1 MHLKLILAGVAIA
14 SLVVLISRVK
24 LHPFVSLLA
33 VSLALGAACG
43 LSLLGTVKSFETGVG
58 AVLGHTAIVIVLG
71 AMLGKMLAESGG
83 AECVAETMVGW
94 FSEKR
99 LPFAMLLAG
108 LLIGLPVFFEVGFLL
123 LMPIAFHIAKQTRKS
138 IVLVALPMLAGLS
151 IVHALIPP
159 HPAAVAAVAILGAN
173 LGRTMGFAL
182 IVGIPAALLAGP
194 LYAQWIAP
202 RIDVR
207 GDNPVAEEFLSTP
220 RSASRP
226 GFGLTVAT
234 LLLPVVLMLAGG
246 WANTIA
252 RPGSADQCH
261 AGLPG
266 ESGCRAACG
275 CAAELCDLRFDAAHE
290 PGADWA
296 CGIDEPGTGGGSD
309 ADDRSR
315 RRLWTCAAGCGRG
328 NRADAGHGVRSSA
341 PGRVGV
347 VDCRAASNRNR
358 IEHGRDDHCGGVVAP
373 VALHAPGARPELLA
387 IAVGAGSIVLSHVN
401 DGGFW
406 LVKEYLK
413 LSVGETFASWT
424 VCETILSVTG
434 LALVLALAAL

>member
-33 VSLALGAACG
+33 VSLALGAACR

-83 AECVAETMVGW
+83 AECVAETIVSW

-159 HPAAVAAVAILGAN
+159 HPAAVAAVTIFGAN

-194 LYAQWIAP
+194 LYAQWIAR

-207 GDNPVAEEFLSTP
+207 GDNPVAEEFLSAP

-246 WANTIA
+246 WADTIA
-252 RPGSADQCH
+252 RRGSAVSVALSFMGNPDVALLAGVLLSFVTFGLMQRMSREQIAH
-261 AGLPG
+261 AASTSLGPV
-266 ESGCRAACG
+266 A
-275 CAAELCDLRFDAAHE
+275 
-290 PGADWA
+290 GAMLMIGA
-296 CGIDEPGTGGGSD
+296 GGGFGRVLQD
-309 ADDRSR
+309 AGVATELMQSMAYVHLPLLASAWLIAALLRVATGSS
-315 RRLWTCAAGCGRG
+315 TVAMITAAG
-328 NRADAGHGVRSSA
+328 
-341 PGRVGV
+341 
-347 VDCRAASNRNR
+347 
-358 IEHGRDDHCGGVVAP
+358 IVAP
-373 VALHAPGARPELLA
+373 VAVHAPSARPELLA

-406 LVKEYLK
+406 LVKEYLN

-434 LALVLALAAL
+434 LALVLALAAV